1 MTSGIEALCE
11 RLRHDDDEG
20 IFEVLLEHFEP
31 EAAAA
36 RPFLHRW
43 RAGLRLEAEAMSQA
57 VREELLGLAN
67 GFQRRWREHTF
78 GRRRDEVPDRPVIVC
93 EGDSWVAHPFID
105 DIADHLIG
113 SYDAFHVLG
122 VGAAADL
129 LARMDATPEYPS
141 LVTAHAASAVLLS
154 AGGND
159 LLEVFPRF
167 LRRHVPGTD
176 PQRLLTEAIDS
187 EMATLMATMR
197 TFLGRA
203 GGSVPVLVHGYDYLC
218 SHGSPGKGGTLG
230 RFFDDSAIMDRAER
244 HAVLHLIVDRYNE
257 HLERT
262 AAAIEGVHYVDLRG
276 TVSHG
281 DAACD
286 GWADDIHPTSDGFAR
301 IAERIASALIAHVP
315 GQGASRAPRAPA

>member
-1 MTSGIEALCE
+1 MTSRIEELCE
-11 RLRHDDDEG
+11 RLRRDDDES
-20 IFEVLLEHFEP
+20 IYEVLLEHFEP
-31 EAAAA
+31 EAAA

-43 RAGLRLEAEAMSQA
+43 RAGLRLEADAMSTA
-57 VREELLGLAN
+57 MRDELIGLAN
-67 GFQRRWREHTF
+67 GFQRRWREHVF
-78 GRRRDEVPDRPVIVC
+78 GRLRDEVPDRPIVVC

-105 DIADHLIG
+105 DIADHLMG

-129 LARMDATPEYPS
+129 LARMDSTPEYPS

-159 LLEVFPRF
+159 LLDVFPRF

-176 PQRLLTEAIDS
+176 PQRLLTEAIDA

-218 SHGSPGKGGTLG
+218 ARDRPGKGGTLG
-230 RFFDDSAIMDRAER
+230 RFFDDTAIMDRAER

-286 GWADDIHPTSDGFAR
+286 GWHDDIHPTSDGFAR
-301 IAERIASALIAHVP
+301 IAARIGQALLEHLPKP
-315 GQGASRAPRAPA
+315 GAPTSI